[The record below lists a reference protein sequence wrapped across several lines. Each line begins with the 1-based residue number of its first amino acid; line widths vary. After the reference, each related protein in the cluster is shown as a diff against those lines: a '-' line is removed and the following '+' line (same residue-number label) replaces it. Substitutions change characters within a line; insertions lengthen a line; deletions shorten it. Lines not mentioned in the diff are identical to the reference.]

1 MFAKPRVFTLI
12 ITEKNGEKNPIIQY
26 FKKINRDFQPGEY
39 LGEWIPTNNSQGYLI
54 IKKDRKN
61 GKENVLS
68 LTIEDLTNLLIL
80 CLKHDPDKFTLQEQE
95 IIKKLQN
102 TNRDQKFRKG
112 KPKGWVA
119 HHVIPLTVCKRS
131 KLVIAAID
139 YTGFN
144 PDDPNGENR
153 IVLPASLHPGSHD
166 KYSQEVESILDK
178 QWGYIV
184 EAEAEDAPE
193 VIEDSLTYIINNLK
207 QAIQDLVDAGKTI
220 EDFGTRIF

>member
-1 MFAKPRVFTLI
+1 MFAESRVFTLI
-12 ITEKNGEKNPIIQY
+12 ITEKNGEKNPVIQY
-26 FKKINRDFQPGEY
+26 IKKINSDFQPGEY
-39 LGEWIPTNNSQGYLI
+39 LGEWIPTNNLQGYLI

-68 LTIEDLTNLLIL
+68 LTIEELTNLLIL

-102 TNRDQKFRKG
+102 TNRNQKFRRD

-144 PDDPNGENR
+144 PDDPNGENK
-153 IVLPASLHPGSHD
+153 INLPASSHPGGHP
-166 KYSQEVESILDK
+166 KYCKEVESILDK
-178 QWGYIV
+178 QWLYIV
-184 EAEAEDAPE
+184 EAGAENDPQE
-193 VIEDSLTYIINNLK
+193 IKECLIEIIDTLK
-207 QAIQDLVDAGKTI
+207 QTIKRLVDSGKSI
-220 EDFGTRIF
+220 EDF

>member
-12 ITEKNGEKNPIIQY
+12 ITEKIIIQY
-26 FKKINRDFQPGEY
+26 FKKTNSDFQPGEY

-54 IKKDRKN
+54 IKKNRKN

-95 IIKKLQN
+95 IIKKLQH
-102 TNRDQKFRKG
+102 TNRNRNPKFRKG

-119 HHVIPLTVCKRS
+119 HHVIPLGVCERS

-153 IVLPASLHPGSHD
+153 IVLPASFHPGSHD
-166 KYSQEVESILDK
+166 KYSQEVESILNK

-207 QAIQDLVDAGKTI
+207 QAIQDLVDAGRTI

>member
-1 MFAKPRVFTLI
+1 MFSKPKTFTLL
-12 ITEKNGEKNPIIQY
+12 ITENNPI
-26 FKKINRDFQPGEY
+26 FKLINKLHPKSSPGEY
-39 LGEWIPTNNSQGYLI
+39 LGEWVPINNAQGHFT
-54 IKKDRKN
+54 IKKDRK
-61 GKENVLS
+61 GARTTVLS
-68 LTIEDLTNLLIL
+68 LTIEELTNLLIF

-95 IIKKLQN
+95 IIKQLQN
-102 TNRDQKFRKG
+102 TNRNQKFRRD

-166 KYSQEVESILDK
+166 KYSQEVESILNK

>member
-1 MFAKPRVFTLI
+1 MFAKPRVFNLI
-12 ITEKNGEKNPIIQY
+12 IAEKNPIIQY
-26 FKKINRDFQPGEY
+26 FKKTNRDFQPGEY
-39 LGEWIPTNNSQGYLI
+39 LGEWIPTNNSQGHLI

-61 GKENVLS
+61 AKENVLS

-80 CLKHDPDKFTLQEQE
+80 CLKHDPDKFTLQDQE

-102 TNRDQKFRKG
+102 TNRDPKFRKG

-184 EAEAEDAPE
+184 EAEAEDDRQE
-193 VIEDSLTYIINNLK
+193 IKECLTDIIDSLK
-207 QAIQDLVDAGKTI
+207 QAIQSLVDAGKTI
-220 EDFGTRIF
+220 EAFETRIF